1 MHRGFVALTTEDIHL
16 AAGPSPDALHSDSLP
31 TTGVQGFMTVSV
43 LRVYSK
49 QLKAASS
56 RGYIWSRVF
65 SDLPGLKE
73 LSD

>member
-43 LRVYSK
+43 YS
-49 QLKAASS
+49 LTMT
-56 RGYIWSRVF
+56 RPY
-65 SDLPGLKE
+65 
-73 LSD
+73 